1 MFELPTSILIKDKYY
16 PIRNKGDY
24 RLIEDCFIAL
34 NDKELTSEYK
44 IVTCLILFY
53 ESLNSID
60 DIYDEFDDETLSL
73 AVKEM
78 FNFFNCGSE
87 DIGAKKPYKLIDWK
101 KDEQL
106 IVSSINAVAYQE
118 IRSVPY
124 IHWWTFMGYFM
135 NIGDCLLSNIVNIR
149 EKIVKGTKLEK
160 HEKQFRSENPQY
172 FNWERRTDEQIADD
186 ELLLELWED

>member
-1 MFELPTSILIKDKYY
+1 MFELPISISINGKDY

-24 RLIEDCFIAL
+24 RTIEDCFIAL
-34 NDKELTSEYK
+34 NDTELTYEYR
-44 IVTCLILFY
+44 IATCLVIFY
-53 ESLNSID
+53 EQFTCID
-60 DIYDEFDDETLSL
+60 DINDEFNTETLSL

-87 DIGAKKPYKLIDWK
+87 NIGSKKPYKLIDWQ

-106 IVSSINAVAYQE
+106 VVSSINAVAYQE

-124 IHWWTFMGYFM
+124 LHWWTFMGYFM

-149 EKIVKGTKLEK
+149 EKIVKGKKLEK
-160 HEKQFRSENPQY
+160 HERQFMMENPQY
-172 FNWERRTDEQIADD
+172 FNWERRTEEQIEDD
-186 ELLLELWED
+186 KLLLELWEE